1 MRHEVGSPDSPWK
14 NGKVERSHREDEKIL
29 YANNK
34 FYSKDKL
41 INAVKKHEDKYNNT
55 AKICLNFK
63 SPNEIVEENKL
74 LLDLHEIKIYFFI

>member
-1 MRHEVGSPDSPWK
+1 M
-14 NGKVERSHREDEKIL
+14 

-74 LLDLHEIKIYFFI
+74 LLDLH

>member
-1 MRHEVGSPDSPWK
+1 MRQGSLILLGK
-14 NGKVERSHREDEKIL
+14 NGKNKEVIEYEKIL

-41 INAVKKHEDKYNNT
+41 INAVKKHEDRYNNT

-63 SPNEIVEENKL
+63 SPNEIIEENKL
-74 LLDLHEIKIYFFI
+74 LLDLY